1 MKKVKKVL
9 AMALATTVIAS
20 TTLLAGCGSSGN
32 GGSSEKVTVDVFQF
46 KVEAKD
52 ALEKA
57 ATEYEKNHE
66 NVTINIQ
73 TVGGGDDYGSA
84 LKAKFQSGEE
94 PTIYNIGGPQD
105 TLDWKEKLEDLT
117 SADLTKQALDNTLG
131 AVTKDGKVYGFPF
144 ALEGYG
150 FIYNKDIFTKA
161 GIDAAKIKTY
171 ADLEA
176 AVKTLDSKKADLG
189 LDSVFALPGKEK
201 WVTGLHSSNLAF
213 SNEFKDG
220 TEAFNAKEISFK
232 YADQLKKIIDIQL
245 NYALMPDGTK
255 ASVNGVD
262 YSTQVEKEFSLGKV
276 AMIQQGNWVYG
287 SVSGIDAKLSENI
300 GILPIPVDGVKED
313 CLPVGV
319 PMYWAVNSTKTDA
332 EKTAAKDFLNWLYTS
347 DAGKKMIIQDFK
359 FIPAYKGYDSAELQ
373 PADPL
378 AKTIAKYSSE
388 GKTMPW
394 VFMGYPTGW
403 GEEKLGGAIQKYISG
418 EITWEQLVTDT
429 KASWKDARK

>member
-1 MKKVKKVL
+1 MKKVKKIL
-9 AMALATTVIAS
+9 AMALATTLIA
-20 TTLLAGCGSSGN
+20 TAIVGCGKKEDK
-32 GGSSEKVTVDVFQF
+32 GSDEKVTIDIFQF

-52 ALEKA
+52 AIEKA
-57 ATEYEKNHE
+57 ATEYQKLHE
-66 NVTINIQ
+66 NVKINIQ

-105 TLDWKEKLEDLT
+105 TLDWSEKLEDLT
-117 SADLTKQALDNTLG
+117 DADLTKEALDNTLG

-150 FIYNKDIFTKA
+150 FIYNKNIFTAA
-161 GIDAAKIKTY
+161 GIDAEKIKTY
-171 ADLEA
+171 AELEA
-176 AVKTLDSKKADLG
+176 AVKTLDSKKADLKI
-189 LDSVFALPGKEK
+189 DSVFALPGKEK
-201 WVTGLHSSNLAF
+201 WVTGLHTSNLAF
-213 SNEFKDG
+213 SNEFADG
-220 TEAFNAKEISFK
+220 TETFNAKEISFK
-232 YADQLKKIIDIQL
+232 YADQLKKILDIQM
-245 NYALMPDGTK
+245 NYAYMPDGTK
-255 ASVNGVD
+255 PSINGVD

-287 SVSGIDAKLSENI
+287 SVNGIDAELSENI

-332 EKTAAKDFLNWLYTS
+332 EKKAAKDFLNWLNTS
-347 DAGKKMIIQDFK
+347 EAGKKMIIEDFK
-359 FIPAYKGYDSAELQ
+359 FIPAYKGYDSDELQ
-373 PADPL
+373 PSDPL
-378 AKTIAKYSSE
+378 AKTIAKYASE

-403 GEEKLGGAIQKYISG
+403 GEEKLGGFLQKYFAG
-418 EITWEQLVTDT
+418 EMTWEQVIKTAQD
-429 KASWKDARK
+429 SWKEARQ

>member
-9 AMALATTVIAS
+9 AMALATTLIAS
-20 TTLLAGCGSSGN
+20 TSLLAGCNKDTASG
-32 GGSSEKVTVDVFQF
+32 EKATVDIFQF

-57 ATEYEKNHE
+57 AKEYEKSHE

-73 TVGGGDDYGSA
+73 TVGGGDDYGSS
-84 LKAKFQSGEE
+84 LRAKFQSGEE
-94 PTIYNIGGPQD
+94 PTIFNIGGPQD
-105 TLDWKEKLEDLT
+105 TLDWAEKVEDLT
-117 SADLTKQALDNTLG
+117 SDDLTKQALDNTLG
-131 AVTKDGKVYGFPF
+131 AVTKDSKVYGYPF

-150 FIYNKDIFTKA
+150 FIYNKDIFSKA
-161 GIDAAKIKTY
+161 GVDATKIKTF

-176 AVKTLDSKKADLG
+176 AVKTIDSKKSDLKI
-189 LDSVFALPGKEK
+189 DSVFTLPGKEK
-201 WVTGLHSSNLAF
+201 WVTGLHTSNLAF

-220 TEAFNAKEISFK
+220 TEAYNAKEITFK
-232 YADQLKKIIDIQL
+232 YADQLKKILDLQL
-245 NYALMPDGTK
+245 QYGLKPDGTN

-262 YSTQVEKEFSLGKV
+262 YSTQVEKQFSLGKC

-287 SVSGIDAKLSENI
+287 SVAGIDAKLAENI

-313 CLPVGV
+313 ALPVGV
-319 PMYWAVNSTKTDA
+319 PMYWAVNKTKSDTD
-332 EKTAAKDFLNWLYTS
+332 KKAAKDFLNWLYTS
-347 DAGKKMIIQDFK
+347 DTGKKMIIEDFK
-359 FIPAYKGYDSAELQ
+359 FIPAYKGYDSDELQ

-378 AKTIAKYSSE
+378 AKQIAKYSKE

-403 GEEKLGGAIQKYISG
+403 GEEKLGASFQKYFAG
-418 EITWEQLVTDT
+418 ELTWDQVVSQAKDT
-429 KASWKDARK
+429 WKEARSK